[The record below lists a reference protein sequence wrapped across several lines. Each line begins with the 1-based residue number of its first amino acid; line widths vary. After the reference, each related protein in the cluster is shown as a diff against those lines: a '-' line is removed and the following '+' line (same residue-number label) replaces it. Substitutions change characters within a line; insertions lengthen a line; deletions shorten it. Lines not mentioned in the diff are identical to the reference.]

1 MREAS
6 VTRRG
11 GAAILIARLT
21 CLLLHEGMA
30 RAVSPHTDEL
40 FIGSACGTGVLPP
53 PYEGATLV
61 YDKCIPSP

>member
-21 CLLLHEGMA
+21 GLLLHEGVA
-30 RAVSPHTDEL
+30 KAVSLHTGEF

-53 PYEGATLV
+53 PYEGATPIC
-61 YDKCIPSP
+61 DKCIPSP